1 MRDGARPGVRAGRKT
16 GDVTLMAQARPLD
29 VPELCSPIHQNQNT
43 MPTFRHTLAALCS
56 LLLLPI
62 LSHAAGDAGTCR
74 YVPVAKLPIDYS
86 DATRRATVEGSING
100 KPTRMIIDTGSY
112 MTVLFRPAAER
123 LGLPLDITGK
133 YSSGVGGASVNLTTR
148 VDDFAFGGMRTG
160 RVPMRVLGNAS
171 VADGDG
177 LVGVDF
183 LLQADMELSLAD
195 RYLQFFRPSGCAD
208 TYLAY
213 WDSNAMEIPFSG
225 KEERSNK
232 PYVTVQLNGVKLNAM
247 LDTGAPRSI
256 VTRHGAEL
264 AGIKPDAAGMHGGG
278 KVGGIG
284 DEHVDAWFATFD
296 SFAIGPESMKNVE
309 LQVLDDSSLGRVGRF
324 DMVLGIDFLRVHR
337 ILFAMS
343 QDRLYMSYLGGD
355 PFPPRRTV
363 AAH

>member
-1 MRDGARPGVRAGRKT
+1 
-16 GDVTLMAQARPLD
+16 
-29 VPELCSPIHQNQNT
+29 
-43 MPTFRHTLAALCS
+43 MPTFRHTVAAIC
-56 LLLLPI
+56 LLLPM

-86 DATRRATVEGSING
+86 DATRRATVEGTING
-100 KPTRMIIDTGSY
+100 KPIHMIIDTGAY
-112 MTVLFRPAAER
+112 MTALFRPAAER

-133 YSSGVGGASVNLTTR
+133 YSTGVGGASVNLATR

-160 RVPMRVLGNAS
+160 RVPMRVIGNAS
-171 VADGDG
+171 GMDGDG

-183 LLQADMELSLAD
+183 LLQADMELALAD
-195 RYLQFFRPSGCAD
+195 RYLQFFRPSGCAG

-225 KEERSNK
+225 KEERSSK

-247 LDTGAPRSI
+247 LDTGAPRSV
-256 VTRHGAEL
+256 VTRHGAER
-264 AGIKPDAAGMHGGG
+264 AGIRLDAADVHAGR

-284 DEHVDAWFATFD
+284 DEHVDSWFATFD
-296 SFAIGPESMKNVE
+296 SFAIGQESMKKVE
-309 LQVLDDSSLGRVGRF
+309 LQVVDDSSLGRVRGF
-324 DMVLGIDFLRVHR
+324 DVVLGVDFLRVHR